1 MEASKRTT
9 TRIGRLCSSTKKQ
22 VKKQQKKIQLYD
34 RKFAVH
40 YDIHPWKKPVASDAE
55 MKQ

>member
-9 TRIGRLCSSTKKQ
+9 TRIGRLCSSTKIQ
-22 VKKQQKKIQLYD
+22 VKKQKKKIQIYD

>member
-9 TRIGRLCSSTKKQ
+9 TRIGRLCSSTKIQ
-22 VKKQQKKIQLYD
+22 VKKQKKIQFYD